1 MACSRVSPHISR
13 LGGSEPHTLGRS
25 GRPNS
30 RQRKASSRCGQGMPA
45 GLPFGR
51 PGMGLLMDGAMQ
63 QAAQPGRQA
72 RVGAGDAGMAPI
84 VSGSSQAGRYTL
96 PPT

>member
-1 MACSRVSPHISR
+1 
-13 LGGSEPHTLGRS
+13 
-25 GRPNS
+25 
-30 RQRKASSRCGQGMPA
+30 MPA

-84 VSGSSQAGRYTL
+84 VSGSPQAGRYTL